1 MNDTRR
7 KLLLALGVSG
17 LAFTGA
23 VGRAQTA
30 LQASPLGGGLTLLQG
45 AGSNVVVAEGPDAV
59 VIVDGGHPDHAE
71 ALLAQVRQLTGN
83 KPVSALFN
91 TNWREER
98 GGLNHLLGPAGTP
111 IIAHENTRLW
121 QNADFYSNWQ
131 DRQFLPWPKQAQANR
146 TFYTSGELT
155 LGEET
160 LEYGHISQCSSDG
173 DIYVR
178 FRKANVLV
186 VGDMLGSDSYVVLDY
201 STGGWISGAQKT
213 TARLLELADADT
225 RVIAASGGVL
235 ARSHLQEQAELL
247 TAAYD
252 AVAKAFQTGRSLAEF
267 KAADPLRDF
276 RARWGD
282 PDLFLTLLYRGISYH
297 VPGRAVRN
305 II

>member
-121 QNADFYSNWQ
+121 QNADFYSNSQ